1 MIQKANSISV
11 RSPLPVFFPVTS
23 TNVRI
28 SPKNF
33 LTFTFN
39 PFATLL

>member
-1 MIQKANSISV
+1 MLTLFRIGVKKPPPISF
-11 RSPLPVFFPVTS
+11 SPVTS

-33 LTFTFN
+33 LNFSYKL
-39 PFATLL
+39 FATVV

>member
-11 RSPLPVFFPVTS
+11 RSSLPVFFPATS

-33 LTFTFN
+33 LAFASN
-39 PFATLL
+39 PFTTLL